1 MNIAYISS
9 ETEVITMPTKKKQST
24 SNQITEMKI
33 TELHPFKNHPFKVL
47 DDELMQQTID
57 SISQVGVLSPA
68 VVRPSPNGDG
78 YEVISGHRRLHA
90 CEAAGLET
98 MPVIVKDLTDD
109 EAIIFMVDSNL
120 QRENILPSE
129 RALAY
134 KMKMEALKHQGKRD
148 DLTFRQNVGKSW
160 TVEKL
165 SQDTGE
171 HPRQIERYIRL
182 ASLEPELLEKV
193 DSKEISFTP
202 AVELASLS
210 QEEQQG
216 FLDAMEY
223 SQNAP
228 SLSQAQR
235 IKKLS
240 KSGKCTVEAMR
251 EIMSEEKKSDLD
263 KITIEPDEIK
273 KYFPRSF
280 TPSQMKDTILKLLD
294 NWLKNRTKKRN
305 TERS

>member
-1 MNIAYISS
+1 
-9 ETEVITMPTKKKQST
+9 
-24 SNQITEMKI
+24 
-33 TELHPFKNHPFKVL
+33 
-47 DDELMQQTID
+47 
-57 SISQVGVLSPA
+57 
-68 VVRPSPNGDG
+68 
-78 YEVISGHRRLHA
+78 
-90 CEAAGLET
+90 

-109 EAIIFMVDSNL
+109 EAVIFMVDSNL

-182 ASLEPELLEKV
+182 ASLEPALLEKV

-251 EIMSEEKKSDLD
+251 EIMSEEKKSDFD

>member
-1 MNIAYISS
+1 
-9 ETEVITMPTKKKQST
+9 MPAKKKQT
-24 SNQITEMKI
+24 DSNQVVEIKL

-47 DDELMQQTID
+47 DDELMQHTID

-68 VVRPSPNGDG
+68 VVRPDPSGG
-78 YEVISGHRRLHA
+78 YEIISGHRRLHA

-182 ASLEPELLEKV
+182 ASLEPALLEKV

-228 SLSQAQR
+228 SLS
-235 IKKLS
+235 
-240 KSGKCTVEAMR
+240 
-251 EIMSEEKKSDLD
+251 
-263 KITIEPDEIK
+263 
-273 KYFPRSF
+273 
-280 TPSQMKDTILKLLD
+280 
-294 NWLKNRTKKRN
+294 
-305 TERS
+305 

>member
-1 MNIAYISS
+1 MS
-9 ETEVITMPTKKKQST
+9 TKKKQPD
-24 SNQITEMKI
+24 SNQVVEIKL

-47 DDELMQQTID
+47 DDELMQHTID

-68 VVRPSPNGDG
+68 VVRPDPSGG
-78 YEVISGHRRLHA
+78 YEIISGHRRLYA

-98 MPVIVKDLTDD
+98 MPVIVKELTDD
-109 EAIIFMVDSNL
+109 EAVIFMVDSNL

-148 DLTFRQNVGKSW
+148 DLTFRQNGGKSW

-171 HPRQIERYIRL
+171 SVRNIERYIRL
-182 ASLEPELLEKV
+182 ASLEPALLDKV

>member
-1 MNIAYISS
+1 MS
-9 ETEVITMPTKKKQST
+9 TKKKQLD
-24 SNQITEMKI
+24 SNQVVEIKL

-68 VVRPSPNGDG
+68 VVRPDPSGG
-78 YEVISGHRRLHA
+78 YEIISGHRRLYA

-98 MPVIVKDLTDD
+98 MPVIVKELTDD
-109 EAIIFMVDSNL
+109 EAVIFMVDSNL

-148 DLTFRQNVGKSW
+148 DLTFRQNGGKSW

-171 HPRQIERYIRL
+171 SVRNIERYIRL
-182 ASLEPELLEKV
+182 ASLEPALLDKV

-251 EIMSEEKKSDLD
+251 EIMSEEKKSDFD

-280 TPSQMKDTILKLLD
+280 TPSQMKNTILKLLD

>member
-1 MNIAYISS
+1 
-9 ETEVITMPTKKKQST
+9 MPTKKNSK
-24 SNQITEMKI
+24 TEPTTIVEIKL

-57 SISQVGVLSPA
+57 SISQVGVLTPA
-68 VVRPSPNGDG
+68 VVRPDPGGG
-78 YEVISGHRRLHA
+78 YEIISGHRRLHA

-109 EAIIFMVDSNL
+109 EAVIFMVDSNL

-134 KMKMEALKHQGKRD
+134 KMKMEALKHQGQRSNSTLD
-148 DLTFRQNVGKSW
+148 HVGPKSW
-160 TVEKL
+160 TVAKL
-165 SQDTGE
+165 SAESGDSPTQVK
-171 HPRQIERYIRL
+171 RYIRMAEL
-182 ASLEPELLEKV
+182 IPELLTKV
-193 DSKEISFTP
+193 DEKEISLTP
-202 AVELASLS
+202 AVELAYLT
-210 QEEQQG
+210 QDEQQG
-216 FLDAMEY
+216 FLDAMDY

-235 IKKLS
+235 IRKLS
-240 KSGKCTVEAMR
+240 QNGACTVEAMR
-251 EIMSEEKKSDLD
+251 EIMSEEKKNELD

-273 KYFPRSF
+273 RYFPRSF
-280 TPSQMKDTILKLLD
+280 TPSQMKNTILKLLET
-294 NWLKNRTKKRN
+294 WMKNRTKKRN

>member
-1 MNIAYISS
+1 
-9 ETEVITMPTKKKQST
+9 MPAKKKSD
-24 SNQITEMKI
+24 TEQDVIVNVKLS
-33 TELHPFKNHPFKVL
+33 ELHPFKNHPFKVL

-68 VVRPSPNGDG
+68 VVRPDPGGG
-78 YEVISGHRRLHA
+78 YEVISGHRRLYA

-109 EAIIFMVDSNL
+109 EAVISMVDSNL

-134 KMKMEALKHQGKRD
+134 KMKAEALKHQGQRGKS
-148 DLTFRQNVGKSW
+148 TFRQNGGKSW

-171 HPRQIERYIRL
+171 SIRSIERFIRL
-182 ASLEPELLEKV
+182 AKLEPQLLEKV
-193 DSKEISFTP
+193 DNKEIGLTP
-202 AVELASLS
+202 AVELASLTRD
-210 QEEQQG
+210 EQQG

-223 SQNAP
+223 SQNTP
-228 SLSQAQR
+228 SFSQAQR

-240 KSGKCTVEAMR
+240 QQGQCTAEAMR
-251 EIMSEEKKSDLD
+251 EIMSEEKKSELD
-263 KITIEPDEIK
+263 KIVINTDEIK

-280 TPSQMKDTILKLLD
+280 TPRQMKNTILKLLN
-294 NWLKNRTKKRN
+294 NWMKNRAKKQEA
-305 TERS
+305 ERS

>member
-1 MNIAYISS
+1 
-9 ETEVITMPTKKKQST
+9 MPTKKIQST

-182 ASLEPELLEKV
+182 ASIEPALLEKV

>member
-1 MNIAYISS
+1 MSAKENNDAQQD
-9 ETEVITMPTKKKQST
+9 VIVNVKLS
-24 SNQITEMKI
+24 
-33 TELHPFKNHPFKVL
+33 ELHPFKNHPFKVL

-57 SISQVGVLSPA
+57 SIAQVGVLSPA
-68 VVRPSPNGDG
+68 VVRSDPGGG
-78 YEVISGHRRLHA
+78 YEIISGHRRLYA

-109 EAIIFMVDSNL
+109 EAVIFMVDSNL

-134 KMKMEALKHQGKRD
+134 KMKMDALKHQGQRGNST
-148 DLTFRQNVGKSW
+148 LCQNVGKSW
-160 TVEKL
+160 TIEKL

-171 HPRQIERYIRL
+171 HTRQIERYIRL
-182 ASLEPELLEKV
+182 ANLEPKLLEMV
-193 DSKEISFTP
+193 DNKEISFTP
-202 AVELASLS
+202 AVELAALTHD
-210 QEEQQG
+210 EQQG

-223 SQNAP
+223 SQNTP
-228 SLSQAQR
+228 SLAQAQR

-240 KSGKCTVEAMR
+240 QQGQCTVKAMR
-251 EIMSEEKKSDLD
+251 EIMSEEKKSELD
-263 KITIEPDEIK
+263 KIVINTDEVK

-280 TPSQMKDTILKLLD
+280 TPRQMKNTILKLLN
-294 NWLKNRTKKRN
+294 NWMKSRAKKQE

>member
-1 MNIAYISS
+1 
-9 ETEVITMPTKKKQST
+9 MPTKKKQST
-24 SNQITEMKI
+24 SNQITEMKL

-109 EAIIFMVDSNL
+109 EAVIFMVDSNL

-182 ASLEPELLEKV
+182 ASLEPALLEKV

-210 QEEQQG
+210 QEEKQG

>member
-1 MNIAYISS
+1 
-9 ETEVITMPTKKKQST
+9 MPAKKKAD
-24 SNQITEMKI
+24 TEQDVIVNVKLS
-33 TELHPFKNHPFKVL
+33 ELHPFKNHPFKVL

-68 VVRPSPNGDG
+68 VVRPDPGGG
-78 YEVISGHRRLHA
+78 YEVISGHRRLYA

-98 MPVIVKDLTDD
+98 MPVIIKDLTDD
-109 EAIIFMVDSNL
+109 EAIISMVDSNL

-134 KMKMEALKHQGKRD
+134 KMKAEALKHQGQRGKS
-148 DLTFRQNVGKSW
+148 TFRQNGGKSW

-171 HPRQIERYIRL
+171 SIRSIERFIRL
-182 ASLEPELLEKV
+182 AKLEPQLLEKV
-193 DSKEISFTP
+193 DNKEIGLTP
-202 AVELASLS
+202 AVELASLTRD
-210 QEEQQG
+210 EQQG

-223 SQNAP
+223 SQNTP
-228 SLSQAQR
+228 SFSQAQR

-240 KSGKCTVEAMR
+240 QQGQCTAEAMR
-251 EIMSEEKKSDLD
+251 EIMLEEKKSELD
-263 KITIEPDEIK
+263 KIVINTDEIK

-280 TPSQMKDTILKLLD
+280 TPRQMKNTILKLLN
-294 NWLKNRTKKRN
+294 NWMKNRAKKQEA
-305 TERS
+305 ERS

>member
-1 MNIAYISS
+1 
-9 ETEVITMPTKKKQST
+9 MPSKKKQPSDT
-24 SNQITEMKI
+24 QIVEMKL

-68 VVRPSPNGDG
+68 VVRPDPGGG
-78 YEVISGHRRLHA
+78 YEIISGHRRLHA

-109 EAIIFMVDSNL
+109 EAVIFMVDSNL

-165 SQDTGE
+165 SRDTGE

-182 ASLEPELLEKV
+182 ANLEPTLLEMV

-223 SQNAP
+223 SQNSP

-251 EIMSEEKKSDLD
+251 EIMSEEKKSELD
-263 KITIEPDEIK
+263 KISFDTDEIK

-280 TPSQMKDTILKLLD
+280 TPRQMYNTIIKLLD
-294 NWLKNRTKKRN
+294 NWMKKRQQKQ
-305 TERS
+305 ER

>member
-1 MNIAYISS
+1 
-9 ETEVITMPTKKKQST
+9 MPTKKKQST

-98 MPVIVKDLTDD
+98 MPVIVKDLADD

-182 ASLEPELLEKV
+182 ASLEPALLEKV

-280 TPSQMKDTILKLLD
+280 TPSQMKDTILKLLE

>member
-1 MNIAYISS
+1 
-9 ETEVITMPTKKKQST
+9 MPKKEQPQ
-24 SNQITEMKI
+24 SNQIIDVKL

-47 DDELMQQTID
+47 DDALMQQTID

-68 VVRPSPNGDG
+68 VVRPNPNGDG
-78 YEVISGHRRLHA
+78 YEIISGHRRFHA
-90 CEAAGLET
+90 CEAAGFET

-109 EAIIFMVDSNL
+109 EAVIFMVDSNL

-134 KMKMEALKHQGKRD
+134 KMKMEALKHQGKRGKS
-148 DLTFRQNVGKSW
+148 TFAQVEQKSW
-160 TVEKL
+160 TAEKL

-171 HPRQIERYIRL
+171 SSAQIRRYIKMAEL
-182 ASLEPELLEKV
+182 IPELLSKV
-193 DSKEISFTP
+193 DNKELSFTP
-202 AVELASLS
+202 AVELAYLT

-228 SLSQAQR
+228 SFSQAQK
-235 IKKLS
+235 IHKLS
-240 KSGKCTVEAMR
+240 QKGTCTVEAMR
-251 EIMSEEKKSDLD
+251 EIMSEEKKGDLD

-280 TPSQMKDTILKLLD
+280 TPNQMKNTILKLLD
-294 NWLKNRTKKRN
+294 NWMKSRAKKRN
-305 TERS
+305 NERS

>member
-1 MNIAYISS
+1 
-9 ETEVITMPTKKKQST
+9 MPAKNKQPNA
-24 SNQITEMKI
+24 NQVVDIKL

-68 VVRPSPNGDG
+68 VVRPDPDGG
-78 YEVISGHRRLHA
+78 YEIISGHRRLHA

-109 EAIIFMVDSNL
+109 EAVIFMVDSNL

-165 SQDTGE
+165 SHDTGE

-182 ASLEPELLEKV
+182 ANLEPTLLEKV

-202 AVELASLS
+202 AVEPFTRGTA
-210 QEEQQG
+210 G
-216 FLDAMEY
+216 FFRCNGIFAKFAVAVT
-223 SQNAP
+223 SA
-228 SLSQAQR
+228 AH
-235 IKKLS
+235 K
-240 KSGKCTVEAMR
+240 
-251 EIMSEEKKSDLD
+251 
-263 KITIEPDEIK
+263 EIK
-273 KYFPRSF
+273 
-280 TPSQMKDTILKLLD
+280 Q
-294 NWLKNRTKKRN
+294 KR
-305 TERS
+305 